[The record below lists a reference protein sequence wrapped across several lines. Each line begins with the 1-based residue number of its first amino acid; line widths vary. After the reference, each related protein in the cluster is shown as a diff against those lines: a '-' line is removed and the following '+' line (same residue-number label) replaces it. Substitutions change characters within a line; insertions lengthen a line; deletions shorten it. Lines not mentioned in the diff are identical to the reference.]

1 MFAPSGDTGVA
12 KKYVVKRIC
21 KPNIGLN
28 LPLCTCQA
36 KTKPSDGGTKDTMPL
51 PDELLGVM
59 AALSASEINCTVATF
74 QDAVQKHPEVF
85 EALLLDCLQERG
97 PKDPN
102 GDDPRGP
109 ANDQQ

>member
-1 MFAPSGDTGVA
+1 MLRQIFGEDPT
-12 KKYVVKRIC
+12 
-21 KPNIGLN
+21 
-28 LPLCTCQA
+28 
-36 KTKPSDGGTKDTMPL
+36 
-51 PDELLGVM
+51 ELTPEM
-59 AALSASEINCTVATF
+59 I